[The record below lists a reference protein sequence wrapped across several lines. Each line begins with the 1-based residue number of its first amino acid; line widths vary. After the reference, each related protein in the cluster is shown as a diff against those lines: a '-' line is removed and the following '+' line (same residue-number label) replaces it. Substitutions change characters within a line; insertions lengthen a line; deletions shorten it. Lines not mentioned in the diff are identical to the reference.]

1 MPGWK
6 RDGDF
11 YTSNGVGKNGAGKGD
26 EHRISSWKPP
36 SMDEAEAEKN
46 KVVPYQEPEKPSR
59 RAFLER
65 QIQDFI
71 KQRPEDVAEVIKRWL
86 REDQE

>member
-1 MPGWK
+1 MPGWR
-6 RDGDF
+6 RDGEY
-11 YTSNGVGKNGAGKGD
+11 YTSDFGKRNGSANSRD
-26 EHRISSWKPP
+26 REITPWQPP
-36 SMDEAEAEKN
+36 KIDDGEKN
-46 KVVPYQEPEKPSR
+46 QVVPYRDPPKPSR

>member
-1 MPGWK
+1 MPGWR

-11 YTSNGVGKNGAGKGD
+11 YTSWQPQPLGD
-26 EHRISSWKPP
+26 
-36 SMDEAEAEKN
+36 DENN
-46 KVVPYQEPEKPSR
+46 KVVPYQEPSKPSR